1 MIFLLLIIWSSLII
15 IYLLEPILLT
25 EEGEYNFNV
34 IKEIKV
40 TQSYLGLDAEA
51 RSPRGCQDEKSVPD
65 CMTEQYLEDLLQ
77 ECHCL
82 PFNNIISDKQYKIV
96 LSCNNIVIIFYMT
109 NMHFRD
115 KFAK

>member
-1 MIFLLLIIWSSLII
+1 MLFIWSSVII
-15 IYLLEPILLT
+15 LYLWEPILLT

-96 LSCNNIVIIFYMT
+96 LSYNNIVT
-109 NMHFRD
+109 
-115 KFAK
+115 KFLYD

>member
-1 MIFLLLIIWSSLII
+1 MKLIG
-15 IYLLEPILLT
+15 
-25 EEGEYNFNV
+25 EGEYNLNV

-51 RSPRGCQDEKSVPD
+51 RSPKGCQDEKSVPD
-65 CMTEQYLEDLLQ
+65 CLTEQYLEDLLQ

-96 LSCNNIVIIFYMT
+96 LSHNNIVTIFSY
-109 NMHFRD
+109 D
-115 KFAK
+115 